1 MAERRL
7 GEVFERR
14 AGTVD
19 PDVPAALREVHS
31 RARRRTTRRRTV
43 AALACVGVVLVAG
56 VTATLM
62 APGSLRGDDPVV
74 PPPPHEDSAPVTV
87 VRRVS
92 AADLGLR
99 KLLSAAVGADGRVY
113 VTDSSQQVAEL
124 TPDLEV
130 VRTWGSSGAGDGQ
143 FRLVQGAIAVGP
155 DGSVYV
161 SDTGNFRVQVFTADG
176 RYVRSLGE
184 FGNGPGQLTW
194 PFDLAVDADGF
205 VYVADD
211 KEETLAKLTPSGKQ
225 VWRIGGIGETD
236 PRLQGHQHLAMIDAE
251 GRAVVTNDDAGVVVL
266 IAPDGS
272 VAEAPFGE
280 SFSSGDLCDT
290 TEHAGLFYLTTCT
303 TPSPLAVY
311 DADGALV
318 GTVAEAGLAQSP
330 RWGLDS
336 TGYAVTADGGLVE
349 LEARTD

>member
-1 MAERRL
+1 MAEPRL
-7 GEVFERR
+7 EEVLERR

-19 PDVPAALREVHS
+19 PDVPAALRDVRS
-31 RARRRTTRRRTV
+31 RARRRTTRRRTAV
-43 AALACVGVVLVAG
+43 ALACVGAVAAAG
-56 VTATLM
+56 VTVKLM
-62 APGSLRGDDPVV
+62 TPGSPRGADPVV
-74 PPPPHEDSAPVTV
+74 PPPHEDSAPVTV

-92 AADLGLR
+92 AGDLGLR

-130 VRTWGSSGAGDGQ
+130 VRTWGSSGAGEGQ
-143 FRLVQGAIAVGP
+143 FRLVQGSIAVGP

-161 SDTGNFRVQVFTADG
+161 SDTGNFRVQVFTAGG

-236 PRLQGHQHLAMIDAE
+236 PRLQGHQHLAMVDAE

-266 IAPDGS
+266 ISPDGS
-272 VAEAPFGE
+272 VAEAPFGDQ
-280 SFSSGDLCDT
+280 FSSGDLCDT
-290 TEHAGLFYLTTCT
+290 TVQAGLFYLTTCA
-303 TPSPLAVY
+303 TPSPLDVY

-318 GTVAEAGLAQSP
+318 GTVADAGLAQSP
-330 RWGLDS
+330 RWGPDG

-349 LEARTD
+349 LEARTG